1 MLHSVAKKK
10 ERAAGYSHRNKENYQ
25 NSGRHR
31 SQKIWE
37 FNRNVENKI
46 PKMMFQL
53 CGKYQDQQVQGG
65 SEEPMV
71 LGGSLQENK
80 MELMD

>member
-1 MLHSVAKKK
+1 MWPKRKK
-10 ERAAGYSHRNKENYQ
+10 ELEGITHRNKENYQ
-25 NSGRHR
+25 NRGRHR

-37 FNRNVENKI
+37 FNKNVENEI
-46 PKMMFQL
+46 PKMVFQL